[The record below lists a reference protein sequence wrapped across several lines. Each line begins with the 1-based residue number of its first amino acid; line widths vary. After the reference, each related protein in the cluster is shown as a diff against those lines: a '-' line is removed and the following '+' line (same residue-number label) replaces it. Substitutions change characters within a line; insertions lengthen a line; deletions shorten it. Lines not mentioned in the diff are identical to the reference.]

1 VSHPSALRRFLKTPK
16 GILILLLAV
25 LAAIAAPGEG
35 LAIVAPGFVSAVL
48 AAAAIDAVVLRARRG
63 RWTLPDG
70 GVLSGMFV
78 AMVLSAQGPWHY
90 APVTAA
96 VAVLSKYVVRSR
108 AGNVFNPAALAIVL
122 TFYVFN
128 SGQSWWGAL
137 PNVPLV
143 LQPALVGIG
152 LYITDRV
159 NRMPLVL
166 VFLGCY
172 FALFTAAAFI
182 GPPGPVAAIFRPPDL
197 HAVLFFAF
205 FILTDPP
212 TSPVTYRDQLVCG
225 AIVAA
230 SSFAVFEWLGAV
242 HYLLAG
248 VLVGNVWEAW
258 RRVRRRAAHPFPSG
272 IGEFLIEISPLRTR
286 NSHSRQSIANSQ

>member
-1 VSHPSALRRFLKTPK
+1 VRRFLKTPK
-16 GILILLLAV
+16 GLLIVLLTL
-25 LAAIAAPGEG
+25 LAAIAAPAEG
-35 LAIVAPGFVSAVL
+35 VAIVAPGFLTAVL
-48 AAAAIDAVVLRARRG
+48 AAAALDAIVLRARRR

-78 AMVLSAQGPWHY
+78 AMVLSAQGPWYY

-152 LYITDRV
+152 LYITGRV
-159 NRMPLVL
+159 NKMPLVL

-172 FALFTAAAFI
+172 FGLFTAAAFV
-182 GPPGPVAAIFRPPDL
+182 GPPGRVAAIFRPPDV
-197 HAVLFFAF
+197 HAALFFAF

-212 TSPVTYRDQLVCG
+212 TSPVTYRDQMICG
-225 AIVAA
+225 AIVAV
-230 SSFAVFEWLGAV
+230 SSFVVFEWLGAV

-258 RRVRRRAAHPFPSG
+258 RRVRRRAARPFPSG
-272 IGEFLIEISPLRTR
+272 IGAFLIEISPLVR
-286 NSHSRQSIANSQ
+286 SSSGSEVKSGQSIASIR